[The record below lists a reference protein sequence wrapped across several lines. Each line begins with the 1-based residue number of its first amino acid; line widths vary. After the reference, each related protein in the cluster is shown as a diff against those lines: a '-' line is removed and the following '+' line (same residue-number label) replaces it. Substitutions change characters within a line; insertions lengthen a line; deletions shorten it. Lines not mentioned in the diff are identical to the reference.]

1 MVVALTVMQH
11 LHSKPLWVSIIE
23 LSEAMVKRYLPSKD
37 FDEKREELKTKC
49 DMVFEN
55 IALSNMACFTWS
67 SLTMNYRDI
76 GCILQLLPYWISIF
90 KVTEK
95 NKYSTHMIRF
105 MTDLDHVY
113 PPWLRYI

>member
-1 MVVALTVMQH
+1 VEFTD
-11 LHSKPLWVSIIE
+11 SKPLWASIIE

-67 SLTMNYRDI
+67 SLM
-76 GCILQLLPYWISIF
+76 Q
-90 KVTEK
+90 
-95 NKYSTHMIRF
+95 
-105 MTDLDHVY
+105 
-113 PPWLRYI
+113 